1 MTQHT
6 QDTTAAYMERARV
19 LTSMKRRA
27 VEEII
32 KSRGGTRMTHV
43 AVQRKAAAIL
53 GNSGIY

>member
-1 MTQHT
+1 
-6 QDTTAAYMERARV
+6 MERARV